1 MVSKMPAMTETIRT
15 LLVFSLLSLCV
26 TACSPGVRSG
36 DDDDSASD
44 DDDAVGFTGGV
55 ELETSLGTLEVQ
67 LFLEDSPIT
76 AANFLAYVDEGFYD
90 GDDGLGATVFHR
102 VIPGFMA
109 QGGGQTA
116 EGLSKDTHSAILN
129 EASQS
134 GLSNLRGTLAMARTN
149 SPNSATSQ
157 FFVNVVDNVFLD
169 PGGSTPDGYAV
180 FGEVISGMDVVDE
193 IVEVATDANDNPL
206 EAVVI
211 LEAARIE

>member
-1 MVSKMPAMTETIRT
+1 MVSKMPAMTETTRT
-15 LLVFSLLSLCV
+15 LLVFSLLSLFV
-26 TACSPGVRSG
+26 TACSPGVRG

-109 QGGGQTA
+109 QGGG
-116 EGLSKDTHSAILN
+116 
-129 EASQS
+129 
-134 GLSNLRGTLAMARTN
+134 
-149 SPNSATSQ
+149 
-157 FFVNVVDNVFLD
+157 
-169 PGGSTPDGYAV
+169 
-180 FGEVISGMDVVDE
+180 
-193 IVEVATDANDNPL
+193 
-206 EAVVI
+206 
-211 LEAARIE
+211 